1 MSRVRLC
8 ELAKKEVINCC
19 DCKKLGYIDDLI
31 IDDCKG
37 CIEALVVPEGGKW
50 CNFFGDGTEYII
62 PFSCIKR
69 IGPDLILVEIQKKIG
84 EMCLTSYFEK
94 DILYLNCYAFGRSCP
109 CRFCRYQSMSREVA
123 VAGFS
128 A

>member
-1 MSRVRLC
+1 MSKIRLC

-50 CNFFGDGTEYII
+50 CNFFGRWNRVYHTI
-62 PFSCIKR
+62 FLHQKNR
-69 IGPDLILVEIQKKIG
+69 PDLILVEIH
-84 EMCLTSYFEK
+84 EEK
-94 DILYLNCYAFGRSCP
+94 
-109 CRFCRYQSMSREVA
+109 
-123 VAGFS
+123 
-128 A
+128 